1 MFFCWEFPH
10 NWDHRNG
17 MFNIRVKR
25 LVAPSCGW
33 HRLTGPTELS
43 ALNCSLSTR
52 LALRWRGEWQYMAI
66 KMAISQL
73 QNTEQTGKRV
83 ISGSGS
89 GRVEHRSNGIGTRYW
104 DVEWRWAIFG
114 WAASGI
120 RNHGITRSSQV
131 MHCSLL
137 RVSHF
142 EMSDDQ
148 SRHNP
153 GFCWPMMIYYFLG
166 WSGCWEWDG
175 VLTCP
180 NWSRIETS
188 GCMKQHFTWPQK
200 PHTFRGSW
208 SDPLPRKGSLALFRA
223 PLENLPNKDPLWFFI
238 FCCGSKDD
246 HSHT

>member
-1 MFFCWEFPH
+1 M
-10 NWDHRNG
+10 
-17 MFNIRVKR
+17 V
-25 LVAPSCGW
+25 
-33 HRLTGPTELS
+33 
-43 ALNCSLSTR
+43 
-52 LALRWRGEWQYMAI
+52 
-66 KMAISQL
+66 
-73 QNTEQTGKRV
+73 
-83 ISGSGS
+83 
-89 GRVEHRSNGIGTRYW
+89 GIGLPAPQSSVPWTAPCPLGWPW
-104 DVEWRWAIFG
+104 DEGENDNIWLNGYKPAPKHRTNGKTGNFRKWKREGGTPIKWNWNTILRRWAIFG

-120 RNHGITRSSQV
+120 RNHGITRSPQV

-148 SRHNP
+148 SSHNP

-166 WSGCWEWDG
+166 WSGGWEWDG
-175 VLTCP
+175 VPTCP

-188 GCMKQHFTWPQK
+188 GCMKQHFTWPKK

-208 SDPLPRKGSLALFRA
+208 SDPLPRKGTLALFRA
-223 PLENLPNKDPLWFFI
+223 PLENLPNKDPLWFLI